1 MITQIMEATEDK
13 IEKAILKIEKA
24 ILKTEPCE
32 DPG

>member
-1 MITQIMEATEDK
+1 MEATEDK